1 MEFKNT
7 FFQPVVKPP
16 DQELDVKTIPD
27 EVWLKIFGFLSTG
40 TILRKI
46 SRVCKH
52 FWKLSQDSILI
63 SNLHLSVHDTKR
75 SVLKKKKGR
84 EAAINKISCC
94 KFLKKLTIDDGNF
107 YGDDGNFYGV
117 IMSNFKADKMELD
130 VIMAGTFLCAAIK
143 SCSNI
148 RYLKLQNI
156 NYLDKVSIDQLAS
169 QVDIYEGVDVSLMN
183 TNSKYLVAITN
194 KFHKLEH
201 LCIKD
206 QLRDLSPEAVDHL
219 ITKRKNS
226 LKSLLFYG
234 GFTLNGSHLQ
244 KLNMLDDTLEEFAIN
259 CAYQLGK
266 SQNSLVLDIILIS
279 SMEVFMIYKSF
290 HRP

>member
-52 FWKLSQDSILI
+52 FWKLSQDSSLI
-63 SNLHLSVHDTKR
+63 SNFHLSVHEN
-75 SVLKKKKGR
+75 SALKKKKGR

-107 YGDDGNFYGV
+107 SGF

-130 VIMAGTFLCAAIK
+130 VIMAGSFLCAAIK
-143 SCSNI
+143 ACSNV
-148 RYLKLQNI
+148 RYLKLQNV
-156 NYLDKVSIDQLAS
+156 NYLDKASIDQLAS
-169 QVDIYEGVDVSLMN
+169 EVDIYEGVDVSLMN

-234 GFTLNGSHLQ
+234 GFTLNGTHLQ
-244 KLNMLDDTLEEFAIN
+244 KLNLLGDTLEEFAIN

-266 SQNSLVLDIILIS
+266 PQDCLLNSGYY
-279 SMEVFMIYKSF
+279 FNFSF

>member
-1 MEFKNT
+1 
-7 FFQPVVKPP
+7 
-16 DQELDVKTIPD
+16 
-27 EVWLKIFGFLSTG
+27 
-40 TILRKI
+40 
-46 SRVCKH
+46 
-52 FWKLSQDSILI
+52 
-63 SNLHLSVHDTKR
+63 
-75 SVLKKKKGR
+75 
-84 EAAINKISCC
+84 
-94 KFLKKLTIDDGNF
+94 
-107 YGDDGNFYGV
+107 
-117 IMSNFKADKMELD
+117 MELD

-183 TNSKYLVAITN
+183 TNSKYLVAIAN
-194 KFHKLEH
+194 KFHELEN

-206 QLRDLSPEAVDHL
+206 ELRDLLPEAVDHL